1 MPESVQTELPAKL
14 LADAW
19 QRDEKATELNNVLK
33 GCQVYLIGPGPR
45 KSAIGRLLSRRLK
58 GYRCY
63 DVPLLMCST
72 YQAMGSLAEPVSIE
86 KMCADEP
93 LPDVDMLGQQVLLQ
107 VQPYARSVITS
118 WDGAVGQAAFA
129 VMQQG
134 IVVHIDEPANAA
146 WSSLPAEAMEDW
158 TAGYS
163 NADLTVSIPT
173 DVAVD
178 DAVIDVVMVMLAHIE
193 KNPAKAIE
201 WKAKADAELAK
212 SSPQDS

>member
-1 MPESVQTELPAKL
+1 MPESVQGQLPAKL

-19 QRDEKATELNNVLK
+19 QRDEKATELNTVLK
-33 GCQVYLIGPGPR
+33 GCQIYLVGPGTR
-45 KSAIGRLLSRRLK
+45 KSAVGSLLSRRLK
-58 GYRCY
+58 GYRYY
-63 DVPLLMCST
+63 DVNALMCST
-72 YQAMGSLAEPVSIE
+72 YQAMSGLEEAVSIA
-86 KMCADEP
+86 KMCSDEP
-93 LPDVDMLGQQVLLQ
+93 LADVDMLGQQVLSQ

-146 WSSLPAEAMEDW
+146 WSSLSAETLDTW
-158 TAGYS
+158 TSGYA
-163 NADLTVSIPT
+163 NADLSVAIST

-178 DAVIDVVMVMLAHIE
+178 DAVVDVILALLAFIE

-201 WKAKADAELAK
+201 WKAKADEELAK
-212 SSPQDS
+212 NAPREA